1 MTWGES
7 KNKLELASDS
17 GLDNTGGL
25 QDKWTPIV
33 TEARMHLA
41 QDSEAAGDPVGSG
54 DAVDPASAYPTKVSQ
69 GV

>member
-1 MTWGES
+1 MDVTWGES

-25 QDKWTPIV
+25 QDKWTPVV

-41 QDSEAAGDPVGSG
+41 QDSEKLQETRW
-54 DAVDPASAYPTKVSQ
+54 AVEML
-69 GV
+69 